1 MEDEDRQARQAALD
15 DLDQRLVNAD
25 DDPRPEA
32 ALRDLRA
39 LLKAFEEMGS
49 QADTAHLH
57 VALEVRTKVQQLFD
71 QSVHSLE
78 QTLKLGDTAAQLRM
92 PAARKPILDQREKV
106 LDEVKAG
113 IKQLGGTLAALQSL
127 DVAGQTDA
135 SLSQLREELDQSLA
149 VANRVEARLQNLLD
163 TATAEVRGQP
173 LTNQQE
179 KDKSMFGAIARWFKA
194 IGYLL
199 TGRIDSARRTIDSD
213 PHVMRAKYDQ
223 IIREKVSQI
232 HIYKQRSPG

>member
-1 MEDEDRQARQAALD
+1 MLGMTVLTAFWAPDGRWGWLFAALAGVLTSAGAYVTRLLLTGEKTAKTVIAEMEDESRQARQAALD

-179 KDKSMFGAIARWFKA
+179 KG
-194 IGYLL
+194 
-199 TGRIDSARRTIDSD
+199 
-213 PHVMRAKYDQ
+213 
-223 IIREKVSQI
+223 
-232 HIYKQRSPG
+232 